1 MSHSVS
7 LVIGYVNR
15 ILGVH
20 KDEIYNM
27 RNHLRK
33 SPRLRRKENIKN
45 KNKINPEWEILSKNW
60 SASTRIIFAVHLKL
74 KIVTIKIPYLI
85 SYIFDGFNDSIDV
98 DSWRWYDS

>member
-1 MSHSVS
+1 MSYQEYTLTMSHSVNHSVTHSVNHSVS
-7 LVIGYVNR
+7 LIILYLNR

-45 KNKINPEWEILSKNW
+45 KNKINPE
-60 SASTRIIFAVHLKL
+60 
-74 KIVTIKIPYLI
+74 
-85 SYIFDGFNDSIDV
+85 
-98 DSWRWYDS
+98 

>member
-7 LVIGYVNR
+7 LVIRYVNR

-45 KNKINPEWEILSKNW
+45 KNKINPE
-60 SASTRIIFAVHLKL
+60 
-74 KIVTIKIPYLI
+74 
-85 SYIFDGFNDSIDV
+85 
-98 DSWRWYDS
+98 